1 MTLLYEILSENTTF
15 ELMEWCAVVFFL
27 LCAVGIGCFC
37 CGPIKKFLL
46 PVFLAGRWNKQQLA
60 KDSVT
65 LVEKKLEQEAD
76 DFLKKATEKVKEEVK
91 EEVQETWGKL
101 KKRLKREKE

>member
-1 MTLLYEILSENTTF
+1 MTLINDFLSENYPTDVI
-15 ELMEWCAVVFFL
+15 EWCIIIGI
-27 LCAVGIGCFC
+27 LCCGIGIAFICI
-37 CGPIKKFLL
+37 GPIKKFVL
-46 PVFLAGRWNKQQLA
+46 PIFLAGRWNKQQLA